1 MPSETSQHIFSF
13 LSLEPSQM
21 SLVIAALVCLTLLLV
36 FVGLQTLVRY
46 RATRQEWHRKI
57 AGEWDQAQATSEET
71 TAHEAPTP
79 KGLMRLLSFLGESTK
94 PRNEAELSYVR
105 RMLSQAGYRSADAP
119 IMFFGV
125 KLFIA
130 ALLPVVFSLLS
141 LPTMQTLPAM
151 QRMFLLVLFAVVGF
165 YVPNLWVLY
174 TMQQRKHQ
182 LTLGFPDAMD
192 LMVVCVEAGLGLDA
206 AIQRTAREIQANHKV
221 LSEELQLVEVGLRAG
236 QSRQDALRNLSLR
249 TGLEDVK
256 TFTSL
261 LVQTDKFGTN
271 VAQALRVH
279 AESMRTKRR
288 LRAEEIAAKI
298 PAKLMF
304 PLICFIL
311 PCLVVVVIGPGIIRI
326 VRVLLPT
333 LGGN

>member
-1 MPSETSQHIFSF
+1 MPSETSQHILSF
-13 LSLEPSQM
+13 LSLEPPQLSV
-21 SLVIAALVCLTLLLV
+21 VIAALVCLTLLIACG
-36 FVGLQTLVRY
+36 GLYTLLRY
-46 RATRQEWHRKI
+46 RAMRQGWQRRI
-57 AGEWDQAQATSEET
+57 TGQWDQAAAEE
-71 TAHEAPTP
+71 AEEHNAPTQHV
-79 KGLMRLLSFLGESTK
+79 LVRLLSFLGESTK
-94 PRNEAELSYVR
+94 PRNEAELSHVR

-130 ALLPVVFSLLS
+130 ALLPVVLSLLS
-141 LPTMQTLPAM
+141 LPTMQTLPAT
-151 QRMFLLVLFAVVGF
+151 QRMFLLVLLAVIGF
-165 YVPNLWVLY
+165 YAPNLWVWHAV
-174 TMQQRKHQ
+174 QQRKRQ
-182 LTLGFPDAMD
+182 LMLGFPDAMD

-206 AIQRTAREIQANHKV
+206 AIHRTAQEIQTNHKV

-261 LVQTDKFGTN
+261 LIQTDRFGTN

-279 AESMRTKRR
+279 ADSMRTKRR

-311 PCLVVVVIGPGIIRI
+311 PCLVIVVIGPGIIRI

-333 LGGN
+333 LAGN